1 MLDGGDEIYF
11 SISFLHLFEVD
22 ENSKV
27 NDAICV
33 GWLQLVLLYPFFL
46 RCALQLVSASCLKVA
61 YFLMLDFLCLIM

>member
-1 MLDGGDEIYF
+1 MLDGGDDLYF

-27 NDAICV
+27 NEANMCGVVAI
-33 GWLQLVLLYPFFL
+33 GSSIPFFL
-46 RCALQLVSASCLKVA
+46 CCALQLVSASCLKVA